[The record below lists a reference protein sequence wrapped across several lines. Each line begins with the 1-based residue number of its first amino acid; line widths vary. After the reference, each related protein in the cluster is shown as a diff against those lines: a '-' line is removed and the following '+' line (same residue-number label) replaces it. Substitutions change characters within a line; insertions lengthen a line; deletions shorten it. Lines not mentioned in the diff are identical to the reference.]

1 MPAGLPATVLAPN
14 MFFLSRLLPLKRI
27 SVTSS
32 PHHPAPLL
40 FMLLMLLPTTDV
52 FLSILRHRRVV
63 SSVSAA
69 DPRFRRLRLH
79 KRQFRRRKSAT
90 DIRKIQLHSL
100 AL

>member
-14 MFFLSRLLPLKRI
+14 MFFLSRLLPLKPL

-32 PHHPAPLL
+32 PHPAPLL